1 MVKASSLRVLFFGT
15 PAFAVP
21 TLDALLL
28 SNHPIVGVVT
38 QPDRPRGRGHRIIDP
53 PVKIC
58 AIEAN
63 LPILQPATLED
74 PVVLGQLA
82 ALGADLGVVVAYGR
96 VLSDAVLATPRL
108 GLLNVHPSLLPRHRG
123 AAPVHQ
129 AVMAGD
135 TETGVTIMRVVKA
148 LDAGP
153 ILTTVRRR
161 IATDETS
168 VEVERDLAQMG
179 AALLVATVDHLA
191 IGELRETLQNEG
203 AATCA
208 PRLTKEDGLIDWH
221 RQAPHIHNQVRGL
234 YPWPH
239 AYGFLK
245 GQRLIILRSRAS
257 SGSSGAVPGTILA
270 AQGNDLSVAAG
281 SGVVHVLELQPEG
294 KRPMQARE
302 FLAGHRVAAG
312 DRFAGA
318 P

>member
-1 MVKASSLRVLFFGT
+1 MVNPEFVEREGMQLEEEACLSVPGFNATVVRPARVVVRGLDRSASVRQHEGTGLLARAFSHEMDHLDGKMFVDCLRGIKRDVIVRRIRKLTRDRQMVKASSLRVLFFGT
-15 PAFAVP
+15 PAFARADP
-21 TLDALLL
+21 STRCF
-28 SNHPIVGVVT
+28 SRTTRSVGVVT

-53 PVKIC
+53 PLKIC

-123 AAPVHQ
+123 AAPVHH

-179 AALLVATVDHLA
+179 
-191 IGELRETLQNEG
+191 
-203 AATCA
+203 
-208 PRLTKEDGLIDWH
+208 
-221 RQAPHIHNQVRGL
+221 RGT
-234 YPWPH
+234 
-239 AYGFLK
+239 A
-245 GQRLIILRSRAS
+245 RSDR
-257 SGSSGAVPGTILA
+257 GSSGRRRA
-270 AQGNDLSVAAG
+270 A
-281 SGVVHVLELQPEG
+281 
-294 KRPMQARE
+294 
-302 FLAGHRVAAG
+302 
-312 DRFAGA
+312 
-318 P
+318 